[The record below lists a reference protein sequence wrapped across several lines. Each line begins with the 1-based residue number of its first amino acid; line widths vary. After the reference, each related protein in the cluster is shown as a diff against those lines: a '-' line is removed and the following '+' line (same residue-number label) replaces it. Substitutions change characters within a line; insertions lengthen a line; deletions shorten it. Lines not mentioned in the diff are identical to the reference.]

1 MERQVIYRGPGI
13 LTILQI
19 VFIVLKLCNVVTWPW
34 LVVLIPLWISLGITI
49 FIGIVFILT
58 VLIIAWL
65 KSK

>member
-19 VFIVLKLCNVVTWPW
+19 VFIVLKLCDVVTWPW